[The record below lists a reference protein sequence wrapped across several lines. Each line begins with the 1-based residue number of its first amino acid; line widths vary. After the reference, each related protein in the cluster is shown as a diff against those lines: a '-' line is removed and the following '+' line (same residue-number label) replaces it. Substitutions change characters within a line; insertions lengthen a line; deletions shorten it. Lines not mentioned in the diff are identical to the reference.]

1 MALSVVSI
9 LSLAIFANAAP
20 KVVDTADSNKVEMK
34 KHPIVESR
42 QRRRERRL
50 VKGLDPRIYE
60 AFEAKGSLEESD
72 ILDILSEASS
82 PFLSSSS
89 SSSSSLPSP
98 AGRIRGDT
106 FQRGSREALAGYIDD
121 NIGKRW
127 WFTDDL
133 VNTPCDEYFRSSE
146 CFVSNQVD
154 DGHDDDLSSNKKKTL
169 DSARALAQDC
179 KSCYYEY
186 DQWEDWSSDE
196 SYFADCQSC
205 NSGDTLIVAWTDCLG
220 FCVSDSDVD
229 TAVSLGFSTLE
240 DAECWLLEDCYDDD
254 TVLNMAFAN
263 DGVDPFFD
271 DDAPPAEPDPNLW
284 IYIVVGINGPFIIC
298 AIYMVV
304 KQTLAKKFDNA
315 DVSWGPGVTI
325 RRQKNAWGNEHS
337 MEWPPDRMK
346 VPDIS
351 TPPLLKENI

>member
-9 LSLAIFANAAP
+9 LSLSLAISTNAA
-20 KVVDTADSNKVEMK
+20 KVVGTADFKKVEMK
-34 KHPIVESR
+34 KDPIES
-42 QRRRERRL
+42 QQRERRL
-50 VKGLDPRIYE
+50 VKGLDPRIYK
-60 AFEAKGSLEESD
+60 AFDAKGSLEESD
-72 ILDILSEASS
+72 ILDILSEAGS
-82 PFLSSSS
+82 PS
-89 SSSSSLPSP
+89 SSSSSLTSP
-98 AGRIRGDT
+98 AGRIRGDKL
-106 FQRGSREALAGYIDD
+106 QRGSREALAGYIDD
-121 NIGKRW
+121 NIGERW
-127 WFTDDL
+127 WFTNDL
-133 VNTPCDEYFRSSE
+133 VDTPCDEYFRSDE

-179 KSCYYEY
+179 KSCFYEY
-186 DQWEDWSSDE
+186 DKWEDWSSDE

-229 TAVSLGFSTLE
+229 NAVSLGFSTLE
-240 DAECWLLEDCYDDD
+240 DAECWLLKDCYDDD
-254 TVLNMAFAN
+254 TVLNMAFTN
-263 DGVDPFFD
+263 DGKDPFFD
-271 DDAPPAEPDPNLW
+271 DDAPPAEEDPNLW
-284 IYIVVGINGPFIIC
+284 IYIVVGINGPFILV

-325 RRQKNAWGNEHS
+325 RRKNALKGFLPEYS
-337 MEWPPDRMK
+337 MEWPPDHLK

-351 TPPLLKENI
+351 TPHVTAQLA